1 MEEKSLNVITARA
14 AISQLVSNVE
24 GEEYTTEFIPVDVR
38 VGKNMEQFYLLSLF
52 KKDNRDLAIK
62 EINKN
67 IEENDTTAF
76 LNPSE
81 NFVQLG
87 LIEDDGIPFYN
98 YKMIFD
104 MNNISSTKGKIVSFI
119 VDPKYKYIDDVMNRW
134 FRFEEKLEVKK
145 DDDIYQ
151 FIDVIS
157 RKRNKKDNFVK
168 KLFKSKN
175 N

>member
-1 MEEKSLNVITARA
+1 MEEKSLDVITART

-24 GEEYTTEFIPVDVR
+24 EEEYTTEFIPVEVR
-38 VGKNMEQFYLLSLF
+38 VGNNIEQFYVLSLF
-52 KKDNRDLAIK
+52 KKDNRDLAVE

-67 IEENDTTAF
+67 VKENGTDTF

-87 LIEDDGIPFYN
+87 LIEDAGIPFYS

-104 MNNISSTKGKIVSFI
+104 LKNIPSSDGKIVSFI

-134 FRFEEKLEVKK
+134 FIFEEKLEVKK

-157 RKRNKKDNFVK
+157 KKRNKKESFVK
-168 KLFKSKN
+168 KLFKSKVD
-175 N
+175 